1 MKVIEVSD
9 VLFTPKELPF
19 KIKFGAMSQEKLVRK
34 CPLCVCVCVLL
45 LSVIII
51 LLHYNYSYVDLIFF
65 FCSFRFFIFRNSRY
79 FTTLLLRGAW

>member
-65 FCSFRFFIFRNSRY
+65 FLFVSFFLY
-79 FTTLLLRGAW
+79 FAIVATLQRCC

>member
-34 CPLCVCVCVLL
+34 CPLCVCVCVCVYYYYLL
-45 LSVIII
+45 LLYFFIII
-51 LLHYNYSYVDLIFF
+51 IRMLTFF
-65 FCSFRFFIFRNSRY
+65 FLFVSFFYISQ
-79 FTTLLLRGAW
+79 

>member
-34 CPLCVCVCVLL
+34 CPLCVCVYYYYLL
-45 LSVIII
+45 LLYFFIII
-51 LLHYNYSYVDLIFF
+51 IRMLTLFF
-65 FCSFRFFIFRNSRY
+65 FSVRFVFLY
-79 FTTLLLRGAW
+79 FAIVATLQRCC

>member
-34 CPLCVCVCVLL
+34 CPLCVCVYYYYLL
-45 LSVIII
+45 LLYFFIII
-51 LLHYNYSYVDLIFF
+51 IRMLTLFF
-65 FCSFRFFIFRNSRY
+65 FLFVSFFYISQ
-79 FTTLLLRGAW
+79 

>member
-51 LLHYNYSYVDLIFF
+51 LLHYNYSYVDLFF
-65 FCSFRFFIFRNSRY
+65 FLFVSFFYISQ
-79 FTTLLLRGAW
+79 